1 MIISGYSSPSVMP
14 AIIYCRSHRIPYII
28 ESDGG
33 LNNADTFIKRWVKKY
48 LLCGARMQFT
58 ICDEHMRYL

>member
-1 MIISGYSSPSVMP
+1 LIISGYSSPSVMP

-33 LNNADTFIKRWVKKY
+33 FNNADTFIKRWVKKY